1 MTLALRACQILTILT
16 ACSCWGQVQFPTY
29 PYILPAVAEK
39 GGPIYVIPGTVTDD
53 STIPLTNVT
62 GSVCLR
68 AGYCTNAA
76 GIVTAAAGNTT
87 APGFDSFFV
96 ELQPDGTQQVFEY
109 GAVLISIE
117 GVGNR
122 QVFPAIQANGLNSIS
137 PPTSFNA
144 SQPTFKSLG
153 FKKFSAQNAQIRFIV
168 ADTDYGDNS
177 GDYLLTLQTPSLT
190 YNAAAPTKKVEQ
202 VVGPCDW
209 ETWVPPGTTSASG
222 TPIPPVCDETAA
234 SGFPSQVLG
243 MDLGFSF
250 EDPIAGNLIFLFGD
264 TIGVQVTSGS
274 ALVPAVQSP
283 SQFPDFGGHDAIAT
297 SANTSTALSFPLDFL
312 EKPGT
317 SPGPGIPNAPV
328 FVEPLYEP
336 SKVPVPMGGNDVP
349 NSGIHVD
356 GVNYI
361 IVNTGA
367 SSTAAT
373 TQEFAQSVL
382 VKYVSNTNFIAGRTI
397 STANVLVSGEAVPDG
412 HFVFV
417 APHKLPLDFAQQLGL
432 PEQVMI
438 FGNAQY
444 RAESIYLSMIPADQF
459 WDKDGTATTLY
470 FAGLDDNGQP
480 TWTTT
485 ELCAVPVVYDNPLGT
500 TPVSTGNSCTT
511 TTGQTYSTMSD
522 PGRAGNVSV
531 SYNKNL
537 SLWLMTWDGGR
548 QTGALGG
555 IYFSYASA
563 PWGPWSQPENIYNPC
578 FAHVY
583 YQGFGDF
590 IHYSHNAKDD
600 LCADLGVTVTNDS
613 GPAGP
618 IIGADGSPFL
628 GANEN
633 TGETAMSRNGTV
645 YAPFQI
651 ERFATVQDG
660 LLSIYFN
667 MATWNPYTVVLMQ
680 SNFTIAP

>member
-1 MTLALRACQILTILT
+1 
-16 ACSCWGQVQFPTY
+16 
-29 PYILPAVAEK
+29 
-39 GGPIYVIPGTVTDD
+39 
-53 STIPLTNVT
+53 
-62 GSVCLR
+62 
-68 AGYCTNAA
+68 
-76 GIVTAAAGNTT
+76 
-87 APGFDSFFV
+87 
-96 ELQPDGTQQVFEY
+96 
-109 GAVLISIE
+109 
-117 GVGNR
+117 
-122 QVFPAIQANGLNSIS
+122 
-137 PPTSFNA
+137 
-144 SQPTFKSLG
+144 
-153 FKKFSAQNAQIRFIV
+153 
-168 ADTDYGDNS
+168 
-177 GDYLLTLQTPSLT
+177 
-190 YNAAAPTKKVEQ
+190 
-202 VVGPCDW
+202 
-209 ETWVPPGTTSASG
+209 
-222 TPIPPVCDETAA
+222 
-234 SGFPSQVLG
+234 
-243 MDLGFSF
+243 
-250 EDPIAGNLIFLFGD
+250 
-264 TIGVQVTSGS
+264 
-274 ALVPAVQSP
+274 
-283 SQFPDFGGHDAIAT
+283 
-297 SANTSTALSFPLDFL
+297 
-312 EKPGT
+312 
-317 SPGPGIPNAPV
+317 
-328 FVEPLYEP
+328 
-336 SKVPVPMGGNDVP
+336 
-349 NSGIHVD
+349 
-356 GVNYI
+356 
-361 IVNTGA
+361 
-367 SSTAAT
+367 
-373 TQEFAQSVL
+373 
-382 VKYVSNTNFIAGRTI
+382 
-397 STANVLVSGEAVPDG
+397 
-412 HFVFV
+412 
-417 APHKLPLDFAQQLGL
+417 
-432 PEQVMI
+432 MI